1 MFKATAKGLN
11 FSKLSKF
18 AGDSNK
24 KVNRNVSRAVQK
36 IAFNILRDAKRNAPI
51 RTGALRA
58 SGRVLEINKMKQEIE
73 FGGSGTGVNY
83 AAAIE
88 YGTGRISPK
97 PFLRPAV
104 KQNQAEANRLLIK
117 AVQGGTK

>member
-1 MFKATAKGLN
+1 MFKATASGLN
-11 FSKLSKF
+11 FRKLHTF
-18 AGDSNK
+18 ANK
-24 KVNRNVSRAVQK
+24 SGGKVNKNVAKAIQR
-36 IAFNILRDAKRNAPI
+36 IAFSVLRDAKRNVPV

-58 SGRVLEINKMKQEIE
+58 SGRVIEISKLTQEIE
-73 FGGSGTGVNY
+73 FGGGGTGVNY

-104 KQNQAEANRLLIK
+104 KQNQAEANRLLVK
-117 AVQGGTK
+117 AIMDASK